1 MPGTCDT
8 AAGAVLGSVQVPGAV
23 GAELVPA
30 VTASTGLPVR
40 IENDTRAE
48 ALAEHWFGR
57 GRHASTFVTVQTGD
71 GLGAGFVLDGVIHRG
86 PSGYGGE
93 IGHTAV
99 VIDGERCPCGK
110 RGCWETVATLRWLRR
125 TAQAMGI
132 RGARQLDAG
141 RLAALAV
148 DDRRA
153 AALLG
158 EYADHL
164 AIGIANL
171 HQTLGAQLFIIHGDA
186 ARGGPSLLDHLN
198 AATRRRATGRV
209 ECELTELADA
219 PLLGAAGVVL
229 ADLLHTVSAA

>member
-1 MPGTCDT
+1 M
-8 AAGAVLGSVQVPGAV
+8 LGSVQVPGAV
-23 GAELVPA
+23 GADLVPA

-57 GRHASTFVTVQTGD
+57 GRRASTFVTVQTGD

-99 VIDGERCPCGK
+99 VHR
-110 RGCWETVATLRWLRR
+110 RRAMSLRQARVLGDRR
-125 TAQAMGI
+125 H
-132 RGARQLDAG
+132 
-141 RLAALAV
+141 AALAASHGSG
-148 DDRRA
+148 DGACGGPGSSTPAGSPRSPATTGAPTRCST
-153 AALLG
+153 

-171 HQTLGAQLFIIHGDA
+171 HQTLGAELFILHGDA
-186 ARGGPSLLDHLN
+186 AGGGAEPARPPQRGDPAAGHRPS
-198 AATRRRATGRV
+198 RRA
-209 ECELTELADA
+209 
-219 PLLGAAGVVL
+219 
-229 ADLLHTVSAA
+229 S